1 MNKINNAIV
10 KAAEPQAIK
19 EALVS
24 VFSDFGEHVQRVLL
38 EKILGVY
45 ETPKINETST
55 VKPDAKFVR
64 YNPIED
70 KVVYTYTRRD
80 TRYFETQDEAERFT
94 AKGGYGGSSTQSDTY
109 QIEATRTS
117 TCTDE
122 CYRERWNNN

>member
-1 MNKINNAIV
+1 MSKINNAIV

-24 VFSDFGEHVQRVLL
+24 VFSDFEERVQNVLL

-45 ETPKINETST
+45 ENPKINETST
-55 VKPDAKFVR
+55 VKPDATFVR
-64 YNPIED
+64 YNPIGD

-80 TRYFETQDEAERFT
+80 TRYFETQAEAEKFA
-94 AKGGYGGSSTQSDTY
+94 AKGGYSGSSTKSDAY
-109 QIEATRTS
+109 KFEATRTS